1 MSICV
6 SHLRWEEAI
15 ACVGKRQDWETL
27 RVNNSH
33 GHTPNVSFAD
43 AWDGYISNK
52 NRTLK
57 TLADHKIGNNIMMA
71 GDSHLK

>member
-1 MSICV
+1 MDTHLTV
-6 SHLRWEEAI
+6 S
-15 ACVGKRQDWETL
+15 
-27 RVNNSH
+27 
-33 GHTPNVSFAD
+33 AD

-57 TLADHKIGNNIMMA
+57 TLADNNIGNNIMMA

>member
-1 MSICV
+1 VDRVVVEGKMSDI
-6 SHLRWEEAI
+6 
-15 ACVGKRQDWETL
+15 
-27 RVNNSH
+27 
-33 GHTPNVSFAD
+33 SFTD

-57 TLADHKIGNNIMMA
+57 TLVDNNIGNNIMMS